1 MLGQPKT
8 AIAIAIPAAVFAFS
22 SKPASAAVFQLEEA
36 TIAEINQAFDAG
48 ALSSR
53 ELVQLYLN
61 RIDAYEDGG
70 PFLNSILTINPRA
83 LETAAELDLE
93 RQLQGPRSPL
103 HGIPVLLKDNIDT
116 FDLPTTNGS
125 AILKD
130 SIPPD
135 DAYITEA
142 LRDAGAVILGKAAL
156 GEFAGAPYNTVQ
168 GQAKNPYDFDRET
181 GGSSSGSAAAVA
193 ANLTT
198 IAFGTDTST
207 SVRGPSAYTGLV
219 GLRPTIGLISRDG
232 IIPKAL
238 TFDTAGPMTRTVTDA
253 AIALNAVAG
262 VDPADP
268 RTLASEGR
276 VEEDYTEFLQR
287 GSLQGARLGIARNF
301 FGGDPEIDQLAE
313 EAIAELEELG
323 AEIVDPVTL
332 DPQFLD
338 FFVVNGGQNIRS
350 AINYEFKPDF
360 EAYLATLGPDVPKT
374 VAEFVEIYKTEVNN
388 SPLPVADSV
397 LNLLETALVNFGKDD
412 PVYINAKENLLPRA
426 TELTIDIFETYSLDA
441 LVYPYQTN
449 FAPPISNPVF
459 TAEEPSFVPSDRPRP
474 ATLAG
479 YNSIG
484 FPDITVPMGFG
495 SSGLPM
501 TISFYGLPYS
511 EGKLISYAYDYE
523 QATQL
528 RQPSPLVPPLPG
540 EVIEYEAVPEPATVK
555 VLAFAGLSVLGMK
568 LIKNRRGLEKL
579 H

>member
-1 MLGQPKT
+1 MFGLLKSTLALGISAVTLALT
-8 AIAIAIPAAVFAFS
+8 ASTTKAATFE
-22 SKPASAAVFQLEEA
+22 LEEA
-36 TIAEINQAFDAG
+36 TIAEINQAFDSG
-48 ALSSR
+48 ALTS
-53 ELVQLYLN
+53 EQLVQLYLN
-61 RIDAYEDGG
+61 RIEAYEDSG
-70 PFLNSILTINPRA
+70 PLLNSILTVNPKA
-83 LETAAELDLE
+83 LEVAAELDQE
-93 RQLQGPRSPL
+93 RQAQGPRSPL
-103 HGIPVLLKDNIDT
+103 HGVPVLLKDNIDT

-125 AILKD
+125 VILKD

-135 DAYITEA
+135 DAYITES

-168 GQAKNPYDFDRET
+168 GQAKNPYNFIRET

-207 SVRGPSAYTGLV
+207 SVRGPSSYTGIV
-219 GLRPTIGLISRDG
+219 GFRPTIGLISRDG

-238 TFDTAGPMTRTVTDA
+238 TFDTAGPMTRTVADT

-276 VEEDYTEFLQR
+276 VEEDYTQFLQR
-287 GSLQGARLGIARNF
+287 GSLQGARLGIARDF
-301 FGGDPEIDQLAE
+301 FGGDPEIERLAE
-313 EAIAELEELG
+313 DVIATLRELG
-323 AEIVDPVTL
+323 AEIVGPVTF

-338 FFVVNGGQNIRS
+338 FFVVNGGENIRTP
-350 AINYEFKPDF
+350 INYEFKPDF
-360 EAYLATLGPDVPKT
+360 EAYLATLGPNVPKT

-397 LNLLETALVNFGKDD
+397 LDLLETALVNFGKDD
-412 PVYINAKENLLPRA
+412 PVYLNAKENLLPRA
-426 TELTIDIFETYSLDA
+426 TQTTLNIFDTYNLDA

-459 TAEEPSFVPSDRPRP
+459 TAEDPTFVPSDRPRP

-479 YNSIG
+479 YNSVG

-495 SSGLPM
+495 SGGLPM
-501 TISFYGLPYS
+501 TISFYGRPYS

-528 RQPSPLVPPLPG
+528 RQPSPLVPPLSG
-540 EVIEYEAVPEPATVK
+540 EVIEYETVPEPVTITGLAITGLG
-555 VLAFAGLSVLGMK
+555 VLRMK
-568 LIKNRRGLEKL
+568 LIRNRRREKL
-579 H
+579 L